1 MKKVIGY
8 GAGIIFLTILASM
21 LLGVDVPLPTSYV
34 WLILFVNSLFALFSI
49 FLPRPILYLY
59 EMNAFEE
66 KDSVMSYF
74 FKVTAMAF
82 SGLNY
87 YAQNAIYR
95 VPFVL
100 SRLLSIGF
108 FAFLLWQMILLTMV
122 LG

>member
-8 GAGIIFLTILASM
+8 GAGIILLTLLAAT

-49 FLPRPILYLY
+49 FLPKMILYLY
-59 EMNAFEE
+59 ELNAFEE
-66 KDSVMSYF
+66 KDSVSTYF
-74 FKVTAMAF
+74 FKVIALAF

-95 VPFVL
+95 LPFVF
-100 SRLLSIGF
+100 SRLLSIAF

-122 LG
+122 LA